1 MDCISSQIQRIDAKT
16 YTARFNIE
24 TTMELDALQDFQLV
38 AAHGGFGKASRA
50 SGRSKA
56 TLSRR
61 LADFEDALGM
71 RLIERGGRSLE
82 LTEAGKQ
89 LFAQTSGPLREIE
102 EAIKAARESL
112 TTPRG
117 RLRIAAPLLF
127 SQVALGV
134 LAARFRLSHPDVH
147 IEVVSEDRLTDLVE
161 EHFDVAIRVN
171 PKEDGALVG
180 RCFAKD
186 RLVLAAAPSV
196 RIPQA
201 SAGQPM
207 AIPAV
212 VMPTYRDGDAWSV
225 REGQITYAPQP
236 VLRLS
241 SLLSI
246 RDAVMA
252 GAGVALLPQSII
264 ASHLE
269 KRELVSW
276 GIAGNDTQLWVMHTS
291 RRLQSPKVKAFVEFM
306 VNQYPTGWFAV

>member
-1 MDCISSQIQRIDAKT
+1 MD
-16 YTARFNIE
+16 
-24 TTMELDALQDFQLV
+24 LDALQDFQLV

-82 LTEAGKQ
+82 LTETGKL
-89 LFAQTSGPLREIE
+89 LFAQTSGPMRDIE
-102 EAIKAARESL
+102 EAVRAARDGL
-112 TTPRG
+112 TAPRG
-117 RLRIAAPLLF
+117 HLRVAAPLLF
-127 SQVALGV
+127 SQVALGL
-134 LAARFRLSHPDVH
+134 LAARFRVLHPEVQ

-171 PKEDGALVG
+171 PKEDGSLVG

-201 SAGQPM
+201 SAGQPTP
-207 AIPAV
+207 IPAV
-212 VMPTYRDGDAWSV
+212 VMPTYREGEVWSV
-225 REGQITYAPQP
+225 REGQIAYEPQP
-236 VLRLS
+236 VLKLS

-246 RDAVMA
+246 RDAVVA

-264 ASHLE
+264 AGHLE

-276 GIAGNDTQLWVMHTS
+276 GIAGKETQLWVMHTS

>member
-1 MDCISSQIQRIDAKT
+1 MD
-16 YTARFNIE
+16 
-24 TTMELDALQDFQLV
+24 LDALQDFQLV

-82 LTEAGKQ
+82 LTETGKL
-89 LFAQTSGPLREIE
+89 LFAQTSGPMRDIE
-102 EAIKAARESL
+102 EAVRAAREGL

-117 RLRIAAPLLF
+117 HLRVAAPLLF
-127 SQVALGV
+127 SQVALGL
-134 LAARFRLSHPDVH
+134 LAARFRVLHPEVQ

-161 EHFDVAIRVN
+161 EHFDVAIRIN
-171 PKEDGALVG
+171 PKEDGSLVG

-201 SAGQPM
+201 SAGQPTP
-207 AIPAV
+207 IPAV
-212 VMPTYRDGDAWSV
+212 VMPTYREGEVWSV
-225 REGQITYAPQP
+225 REGQIAYEPQP
-236 VLRLS
+236 VLKLS

-246 RDAVMA
+246 RDAVVA

-264 ASHLE
+264 AGHLE

-276 GIAGNDTQLWVMHTS
+276 GIAGKETQLWVMHTS

>member
-1 MDCISSQIQRIDAKT
+1 MD
-16 YTARFNIE
+16 
-24 TTMELDALQDFQLV
+24 LDALQDFQLV

-82 LTEAGKQ
+82 LTETGKL
-89 LFAQTSGPLREIE
+89 LFAQTSGPLRDIE
-102 EAIKAARESL
+102 EAVRAAREGL
-112 TTPRG
+112 TAPRG
-117 RLRIAAPLLF
+117 HLRVAAPLLF
-127 SQVALGV
+127 SQVALGL
-134 LAARFRLSHPDVH
+134 LAARFRVLHPEVQ

-171 PKEDGALVG
+171 PKEDGSLVG

-201 SAGQPM
+201 SAAGQPTP
-207 AIPAV
+207 IPAV
-212 VMPTYRDGDAWSV
+212 VMPTHREGEVWSV
-225 REGQITYAPQP
+225 REGQIAYEPQP

-246 RDAVMA
+246 RDAVVA

-264 ASHLE
+264 AGHLE

-276 GIAGNDTQLWVMHTS
+276 GIAGQETQLWVMHTS
-291 RRLQSPKVKAFVEFM
+291 RRLQSPKVRAFVEFM
-306 VNQYPTGWFAV
+306 VNQYPTGWFTV

>member
-1 MDCISSQIQRIDAKT
+1 MD
-16 YTARFNIE
+16 
-24 TTMELDALQDFQLV
+24 LDALQDFQLV

-82 LTEAGKQ
+82 LTETGKL
-89 LFAQTSGPLREIE
+89 LFAQTSGPMRDIE
-102 EAIKAARESL
+102 EAVRAAREGL
-112 TTPRG
+112 TAPRG
-117 RLRIAAPLLF
+117 HLRVAAPLLF
-127 SQVALGV
+127 SQVALGL
-134 LAARFRLSHPDVH
+134 LAARFRVLHPEVQ

-171 PKEDGALVG
+171 PKEDGSLVG

-201 SAGQPM
+201 SAGQPTP
-207 AIPAV
+207 IPAV
-212 VMPTYRDGDAWSV
+212 VMPTYLEGEVWSV
-225 REGQITYAPQP
+225 REGQIAYEPQP
-236 VLRLS
+236 VLKLS

-246 RDAVMA
+246 RDAVVA

-264 ASHLE
+264 AGHLE

-276 GIAGNDTQLWVMHTS
+276 GIAGKETQLWVMHTS

>member
-1 MDCISSQIQRIDAKT
+1 MD
-16 YTARFNIE
+16 
-24 TTMELDALQDFQLV
+24 LDALQDFQLV

-82 LTEAGKQ
+82 LTETGKL
-89 LFAQTSGPLREIE
+89 LFAQTSGPLRDIE
-102 EAIKAARESL
+102 EAVRAAQEGL
-112 TTPRG
+112 TAPRG
-117 RLRIAAPLLF
+117 HLRVAAPLLF
-127 SQVALGV
+127 SQVALGL
-134 LAARFRLSHPDVH
+134 LAARFRVLHPEVQ

-201 SAGQPM
+201 SAAGQP
-207 AIPAV
+207 APIPAV
-212 VMPTYRDGDAWSV
+212 VMPTYREGDVWSV
-225 REGQITYAPQP
+225 REGQIAYEPQP
-236 VLRLS
+236 VLKLS

-246 RDAVMA
+246 RDAVVA

-276 GIAGNDTQLWVMHTS
+276 GIAGKETQLWVMHTS
-291 RRLQSPKVKAFVEFM
+291 RRLQSPKVRAFVEFM
-306 VNQYPTGWFAV
+306 VNQYPTGWFTV